1 MTKTISDAALRLIN
15 DIALVDSDLA
25 AKIKPSIDL
34 FAESFDSSNMNSDE
48 IFKSLEEYFKLT
60 DQTQKEKWW
69 KEHKDVTDKVT
80 ELFKNI
86 KSESVSE
93 STEKDDKKDADQC
106 EISGVANG
114 ATYTFGLPEDE
125 FKDGA
130 MTSPAKPEKKD
141 DKKKEPAK
149 DFDPNKAPKPE
160 DQNEKDGL
168 TDDEVKPVRLD
179 NDQVSPKDYAD
190 AEKAKNK
197 PDENPYVESMRKM
210 YRRHVVEESQ
220 DIDDLK
226 ITTYPYV
233 VFEWR
238 VQLEGDWKPV
248 KAIYKYFDKNVNPE
262 TEAIKIAKS
271 KGWAGVSVGF
281 LKPVDPGHKFSQAI
295 VKLIKLVSES
305 KEVVEESK
313 YICWRSNPQFS
324 SGGYITV
331 RDKKPGEPIYGGI
344 NVIAKLKDSDYSRLF
359 PNGVSRLTLDD
370 VEHILKQEKME
381 SEDATWS
388 DIIGENAA
396 TTLATAFGKLKDNLV
411 KDDDVEFSESLS
423 NEFAGKTKRGSS
435 TNSNSKEELAE
446 FLEDYA
452 AAMESLGVDSFK
464 DGDDTIDAVD
474 DGLASIK
481 SIIKEISK

>member
-1 MTKTISDAALRLIN
+1 MTKNISDAALRLIN
-15 DIALVDSDLA
+15 DIALIDSDLA

-34 FAESFDSSNMNSDE
+34 FVESVDLSTMNNDE

-60 DQTQKEKWW
+60 DQAQKEKWW
-69 KEHKDVTDKVT
+69 KEHKDITDKVT
-80 ELFKNI
+80 ELFKNM
-86 KSESVSE
+86 KNESVTE
-93 STEKDDKKDADQC
+93 SKEKEDKKDEC
-106 EISGVANG
+106 EISG
-114 ATYTFGLPEDE
+114 TCLPEDE

-130 MTSPAKPEKKD
+130 MTSPAEPEKEDKKD
-141 DKKKEPAK
+141 DKKKQKEL
-149 DFDPNKAPKPE
+149 DPNKAPKPS
-160 DQNEKDGL
+160 DPNEESGL
-168 TDDEVKPVRLD
+168 ASDEVKPVKLE
-179 NDQVSPKDYAD
+179 NDSIDPKDYKK
-190 AEKAKNK
+190 AEKKEG
-197 PDENPYVESMRKM
+197 ENPYVESLRKM
-210 YRRHVVEESQ
+210 YQRHVVEESQ

-238 VQLEGDWKPV
+238 AQLEGEWKPV
-248 KAIYKYFDKNVNPE
+248 KAIYKYFDKNLNPE

-305 KEVVEESK
+305 KQSVSESK

-331 RDKKPGEPIYGGI
+331 RDKKPAEPIYGGI
-344 NVIAKLKDSDYSRLF
+344 NVIAKLKDSDFNRLF

-396 TTLATAFGKLKDNLV
+396 TTLATAFKSLKDNLTDE
-411 KDDDVEFSESLS
+411 DDIEFSESLS

-452 AAMESLGVDSFK
+452 AAVESLEMESFK
-464 DGDDTIDAVD
+464 DGEKSIDSVD

-481 SIIKEISK
+481 TIIKEISK